1 MTRTKI
7 INLYQE
13 LVELWIQSASMFQIE
28 YLEHILFDLLVK
40 QLSQNHIELLDI
52 FKDMAPQII
61 FYDSQYE
68 YLRKEI
74 RDEFKLFELFS

>member
-7 INLYQE
+7 ITLYQE

-28 YLEHILFDLLVK
+28 NFEHILLDLLVK

-52 FKDMAPQII
+52 FKDIAPQKI